1 MGHHD
6 HSFFGHDQG
15 TARVSRADE
24 LIALKSHDIFVLAA
38 SRPLLPAEVDIYL
51 AVKVKIA
58 KFELFASQPG
68 EQAVTSPAASAAAKT
83 FRPMAK
89 ASAVPSQSPSHQR
102 SGRSTAFDL

>member
-1 MGHHD
+1 MGQHD

-58 KFELFASQPG
+58 KFELLASQSAEPD
-68 EQAVTSPAASAAAKT
+68 APSPSANSVAKT

-89 ASAVPSQSPSHQR
+89 AAAVPSQSHQR